1 MYAMIHAFHVI
12 DITCCYWLVHAVTLF
27 HVGDITCCN
36 WFVVGWVM
44 GVVKCLTVLHGVSTF

>member
-1 MYAMIHAFHVI
+1 MIHAFHVI
-12 DITCCYWLVHAVTLF
+12 DITYCHWFVHAVTLF

-44 GVVKCLTVLHGVSTF
+44 